1 MELVKKFEGEIA
13 DFYGAPFAVATDSC
27 THAIELCLR
36 HRPPAP
42 GMVLTIPAR
51 TYISVPFT
59 LMKLHLSWKFFDQVW
74 QDHYYIGGTNIVDA
88 AVFFKAGG
96 YIKNTF
102 MCLSFQFKK
111 TLSLGRGGA
120 ILCDNEKDYESLK
133 KMSYDGRRDNKPWR
147 EQNIDSMGYH
157 YYMTPETAE
166 LGSQKLKDA
175 VAKPSQ
181 GSGNYPYLPD
191 MNVFKNRD

>member
-1 MELVKKFEGEIA
+1 MELVKKFEREIA

-42 GMVLTIPAR
+42 GMELTIPAR

-59 LMKLHLSWKFFDQVW
+59 LIKLDLSWKFFDQAW

-96 YIKNTF
+96 HIKNTF
-102 MCLSFQFKK
+102 MCLSFHFKK

-120 ILCDNEKDYESLK
+120 ILCDNEKNYESLK
-133 KMSYDGRRDNKPWR
+133 KMSYDGRGDNKPWR

-166 LGSQKLKDA
+166 LGSTKLKDA

-181 GSGNYPYLPD
+181 GSGDYPYLPD
-191 MNVFKNRD
+191 MDVFKNRD

>member
-1 MELVKKFEGEIA
+1 MELVEKFQREFA

-27 THAIELCLR
+27 THAMELCLR
-36 HRPPAP
+36 YSPPAP
-42 GMVLTIPAR
+42 GVELTIPSR

-59 LMKLHLSWKFFDQVW
+59 LMKLKLNWHFVDEVW
-74 QDHYYIGGTNIVDA
+74 QNYYYVNGTNIVDA
-88 AVFFKAGG
+88 AVFFQKGG
-96 YIKNTF
+96 YIDGTY

-120 ILCDNEKDYESLK
+120 ILLDNKKDYDALSR
-133 KMSYDGRRDNKPWR
+133 MAYDGRSNDRPWK
-147 EQNIDSMGYH
+147 EQNINSIGYH

-166 LGSQKLKDA
+166 LGSHKLKSA

-181 GSGNYPYLPD
+181 GSADYPYLPD
-191 MNVFKNRD
+191 MDVFKNLN

>member
-1 MELVKKFEGEIA
+1 M
-13 DFYGAPFAVATDSC
+13 
-27 THAIELCLR
+27 R

-42 GMVLTIPAR
+42 GMELTIPAR

-59 LMKLHLSWKFFDQVW
+59 LMKLDLSWKFFDQAW

-120 ILCDNEKDYESLK
+120 ILCDNEKNYESLK
-133 KMSYDGRRDNKPWR
+133 KMSYDGRSDNKPWR
-147 EQNIDSMGYH
+147 EQNIDSVGYH

-166 LGSQKLKDA
+166 LGSTKLKDA

-181 GSGNYPYLPD
+181 GSGDYPYLPD
-191 MNVFKNRD
+191 MDVFKNRD